1 MTRTGT
7 IQRWDAARAFGF
19 IRGDGGGA
27 EVFFHVR
34 DWQGSHPPKL
44 GARVRYEEIHVGG
57 KGPRGM
63 AVAPESGTAARPA
76 PARTARP
83 AASAR
88 TAPRPAA
95 SGSAAWIWLALPVWV
110 AVLATGIVLG
120 RLPAWVAGALLAL
133 NAVTFAVYMADK
145 AAAPRTAPGARAKA
159 RCTCSRCWAGGRV
172 RGWRRGCSGTS
183 RASRPSSRRMPP
195 RCCSTWPSAPAGC
208 SGARAAS
215 RPCPERRVQ
224 GFLRAVRGLAGP
236 LPVCRGGRPVCC
248 VSSVPLRG
256 AGVEFLRR
264 ALW

>member
-76 PARTARP
+76 PARAARP

-88 TAPRPAA
+88 TAPHPAA
-95 SGSAAWIWLALPVWV
+95 SGGAAWIWLALPVWV

-133 NAVTFAVYMADK
+133 NAATFAVYMADK
-145 AAAPRTAPGARAKA
+145 AAAQNGTWRTRESTLHLLSLLGGWPGARLAQGLFRHKSSKA
-159 RCTCSRCWAGGRV
+159 SFQQTYAATVLLNLALSAGWVFWG
-172 RGWRRGCSGTS
+172 
-183 RASRPSSRRMPP
+183 ASRF
-195 RCCSTWPSAPAGC
+195 
-208 SGARAAS
+208 AA
-215 RPCPERRVQ
+215 
-224 GFLRAVRGLAGP
+224 
-236 LPVCRGGRPVCC
+236 LP
-248 VSSVPLRG
+248 
-256 AGVEFLRR
+256 
-264 ALW
+264 